1 LNRIPKYFFEAVG
14 IARFASRSQDRLPF
28 PVFGWRARGQGSA
41 FPCGQLL
48 QRDSVVRMGRL

>member
-28 PVFGWRARGQGSA
+28 PVFG
-41 FPCGQLL
+41 
-48 QRDSVVRMGRL
+48 